1 MRKRIRSAGRW
12 TWIGGLVLALVVGGC
27 ASPASDAITV
37 RVDYS
42 HDEFNTQFI
51 QFFPNQIQVH
61 PGDTVRFVQ
70 DWTGEAH
77 TVTFGTE
84 VTEAL
89 EITRPLLDQY
99 GHLPEDQVPPEV
111 FEEFLAAE
119 CTLPVLFSECE
130 GPPPT
135 EGETAGEGETTG
147 EAETAGTE
155 AEEEFPPIDQS
166 IAQPCVIEEGE
177 IPTDGAAC
185 PNQDLGAFDGT
196 ESFYNSGFIG
206 FETDRENVFNLQ
218 VSESIAPG
226 AYPFFCAV
234 HGAFQSGVMEVV
246 PADQPI
252 ASPSEVNQE
261 TREELNEVVEPF
273 RQVFAQA
280 QGGEIVMGGESFS
293 GNFSGLVDDQVQG
306 LLNEFVPETITTEVN
321 DPVTWLMF
329 GPHSI
334 SFDVPEYF
342 PIYETQDD
350 GSVTAND
357 ELFLPAGGAPEI
369 EEPEDPTQPL
379 VIDGGSWDGSGF
391 WSSGVLFSD
400 AYVQYTLR
408 FSNPGTYRY
417 ACLIHPPMVGTV
429 EVSG

>member
-1 MRKRIRSAGRW
+1 MRERIRFAGRW
-12 TWIGGLVLALVVGGC
+12 TWIGGLVMSLVVAGC
-27 ASPASDAITV
+27 ASPAGDAITV

-51 QFFPNQIQVH
+51 QFFPDQIQVH

-77 TVTFGTE
+77 TVTFGTALR
-84 VTEAL
+84 EAL
-89 EITRPLLDQY
+89 ETTRPLIEEY
-99 GHLPEDQVPPEV
+99 GHLPPEQVPPEI
-111 FEEFLAAE
+111 FEQYLEAE
-119 CTLPVLFSECE
+119 CTLPVIFSECE
-130 GPPPT
+130 GPPPS
-135 EGETAGEGETTG
+135 ETETTG
-147 EAETAGTE
+147 EAEATGTE
-155 AEEEFPPIDQS
+155 GEEEFPPIDQS
-166 IAQPCVIEEGE
+166 IAQPCVIEEGT

-185 PNQDLGAFDGT
+185 PNQELGAFDGT
-196 ESFYNSGFIG
+196 EAFYNSGFIG

-226 AYPFFCAV
+226 TYPFFCAV
-234 HGAFQSGVMEVV
+234 HGSFQSGVMEVV
-246 PADQPI
+246 PADQEI
-252 ASPSEVNQE
+252 ASPSEVNQQ
-261 TREELNEVVEPF
+261 TREELNQVVEPF

-293 GNFSGLVDDQVQG
+293 GNFSGLVDEQVQG
-306 LLNEFVPETITTEVN
+306 LLNEFVPETITTEV
-321 DPVTWLMF
+321 DQPVTWLMF

-334 SFDVPEYF
+334 SFEVPEYF
-342 PIYETQDD
+342 PIYDVLED
-350 GSVTAND
+350 GSIVAND
-357 ELFLPAGGAPEI
+357 EIFLPAGGAPQI
-369 EEPEDPTQPL
+369 EEPEDPSEPL

-408 FSNPGTYRY
+408 FSTPGSYRY